1 MLTDLR
7 HLLRNLS
14 RSPASAVAAVLTLVV
29 TLGAG
34 ASIFAVVDAV
44 LLTPPPFLDPDALV
58 TVGEVPVDDPAS
70 APRAVRLATFE
81 AWRERAG
88 SRARLE
94 AYDPSNLT
102 LTALGTAE
110 RLSAT
115 DVTPGFLAM
124 LGVRPA
130 RGRAF
135 EPGDVG
141 QPLVIVSH
149 DFWRTKLGAD
159 AGVIGRSL
167 MLDGRAHII
176 VGVLPELPAFALN
189 PCDVWRPVQLPAD
202 ADARAGFP
210 IRVVARLAPGATP
223 ADLSAALTEVSQR
236 ASSRLQAVATPMA
249 TEIAG
254 AASQTLRLLA
264 GATTFAMLVAF
275 ANLAGLL
282 LVRSIDRRRELAVR
296 TALGARP
303 FEIVRQVVLE
313 AETLVAMGLAG
324 GVLLAL
330 WLTPVVRRLVLEQF
344 GRVAN
349 YPVDVTWRVIVVVAV
364 GAAISAALCGSLPAL
379 IAARRSAVDVLRRG
393 VTPARR
399 EMAWRRTF
407 VVGEVALACV
417 LLVSL
422 TLMGRS
428 LRSLL
433 AVNPGFDADGVLAL
447 QVTVPPARYPI
458 EQVPMVFAAL
468 QRSIEQR
475 LGTGTMSFVNE
486 LPLTGD
492 GGRRLVRL
500 GPTDPGREAVL
511 RAAGPGYFEVMRIPI
526 VAGRSFDERDA
537 AAAPLRVVV
546 SESLAEALFPREPAI
561 GRQIRAQGP
570 NGPAA
575 DIVGIVGDVRHRA
588 LDEPL
593 VPTVYVPAQQ
603 TPSRGVVLVVRSA
616 RPDADVVAAVR
627 EAVARLD
634 PDLPVYS
641 VRSMRDEVARSPGVP
656 ARRVLTAAF
665 LGFALLA
672 VVLCGIGLF
681 GVMAHDVASRRTE
694 LGLRIALGA
703 NPRRIVTGTLKQG
716 AVLVGAGLAIG
727 IVLSIWASQALSGMV
742 VATGRFDLLSVAAA
756 AVVLLVAAA
765 CAILPVARR
774 AAHTD
779 PLTALRSE

>member
-1 MLTDLR
+1 MLIDLR
-7 HLLRNLS
+7 HLLRNLW
-14 RSPASAVAAVLTLVV
+14 RSPASAAAAVLTLSV

-44 LLTPPPFLDPDALV
+44 LLTPPPFADPGALV
-58 TVGEVPVDDPAS
+58 TVGETPVDEPTS
-70 APRAVRLATFE
+70 APRSVAYRTVE

-88 SRARLE
+88 SRATLE

-102 LTALGTAE
+102 LTDLGTAE
-110 RLSAT
+110 RLSTT
-115 DVTPGFLAM
+115 DITPGFLTM
-124 LGVRPA
+124 LGIAPA

-149 DFWRTKLGAD
+149 GFWRTKLVAD
-159 AGVIGRSL
+159 PGVIGRTL
-167 MLDGRAHII
+167 MLDGRAHTI
-176 VGVLPELPAFALN
+176 VGVLPELPPFALN
-189 PCDVWRPVQLPAD
+189 PCEVWRPVQLPTDPA
-202 ADARAGFP
+202 ARAGFP
-210 IRVVARLAPGATP
+210 VRVVARLAPGATP
-223 ADLSAALTEVSQR
+223 ADLSAALTEVSQET
-236 ASSRLQAVATPMA
+236 SSRVRAVATPMA
-249 TEIAG
+249 TAIAG
-254 AASQTLRLLA
+254 AASQTLGLLA
-264 GATTFAMLVAF
+264 GATAFAMLVAF

-303 FEIVRQVVLE
+303 FEIVRQLVLE

-344 GRVAN
+344 GGVAN
-349 YPVDVTWRVIVVVAV
+349 HPVDVTWRVIGVVAAV
-364 GAAISAALCGSLPAL
+364 AVVLAALCGSLPAL

-393 VTPARR
+393 LTPARP

-428 LRSLL
+428 LRSVL
-433 AVNPGFDADGVLAL
+433 AINPGFDDDGVMAL
-447 QVTVPPARYPI
+447 QVTVPPANYPV
-458 EQVPMVFAAL
+458 EQVPVFFAAL
-468 QRSIEQR
+468 QRSLEQR
-475 LGTGTMSFVNE
+475 LGAGAMSFVNE

-526 VAGRSFDERDA
+526 VAGRSFDGRDDV
-537 AAAPLRVVV
+537 AAPLRVVV

-561 GRQIRAQGP
+561 GRQVRVQGP
-570 NGPAA
+570 NGPTA
-575 DIVGIVGDVRHRA
+575 DIIGIVGDVRHRA

-593 VPTVYVPAQQ
+593 VPTVYMPAQQ
-603 TPSRGVVLVVRSA
+603 APSRGIVLVVRSV
-616 RPDADVVAAVR
+616 RPEADVVAVVR
-627 EAVARLD
+627 DEVARLD
-634 PDLPVYS
+634 PDLPVYG
-641 VRSMRDEVARSPGVP
+641 VRSMSAEIAGSPGVP
-656 ARRVLTAAF
+656 ARRVLTATF
-665 LGFALLA
+665 LGFAVLA
-672 VVLCGIGLF
+672 VVLGGIGLF

-703 NPRRIVTGTLKQG
+703 NPRRIVMGTLAQG
-716 AVLVGAGLAIG
+716 AVMVGAGLAVG
-727 IVLSIWASQALSGMV
+727 VVLSIWASQALSGMV
-742 VATGRFDLLSVAAA
+742 VATARFDGLSVAIAA
-756 AVVLLVAAA
+756 AVLLVVGA
-765 CAILPVARR
+765 CAILPVATR
-774 AAHTD
+774 AARTD